1 MKMPCLPR
9 RSNPRQTGQ
18 YCVCFCCGLNRRPSK
33 SRINTKVS
41 NFNTLYQNC
50 SPKMAFHATFD
61 TIFIAVGLVTVLR
74 GAVTVFA
81 RGVTRQGL
89 LRYSSLKSTVKY
101 SGGTAFACHTPLEE
115 RYSSLP
121 SATKSFARI
130 LSTAGLPCLLPTL
143 TAAA

>member
-1 MKMPCLPR
+1 VRL
-9 RSNPRQTGQ
+9 
-18 YCVCFCCGLNRRPSK
+18 L
-33 SRINTKVS
+33 NTKVS

-50 SPKMAFHATFD
+50 SPKMANHATFD